1 MPSRRRA
8 LLAAASALVVLA
20 VATGCSAAGAP
31 GRTDA
36 GTAAAGTADSATSA
50 TDPATSLQ
58 AIAPATDAKSVT
70 GASTATLTTDLPP
83 KASTVDEPEL
93 PVTVTDNQDTEVTVT
108 SADRILAL
116 DVYGTLSSTV
126 YGLGLG
132 GNLVGRDVST
142 GFAGTEE
149 LPLVTQ
155 NGHEL
160 SAEAILALR
169 PTVLLT
175 DTSLGP
181 WDVVLQIRKAG
192 IPVVVVD
199 SHRDTSNTDRIID
212 QVATALGVPETGTRL
227 IDEVHEQQE
236 AVAAQVAR
244 IAPEAKRDK
253 LRMVFLYVR
262 GNAGIYYLFGQ
273 ESGADSLIDAVGGR
287 DIATEQDWKGMRPV
301 NAEAL
306 VAMQPDLVIMMTKG
320 LESVGGVDGL
330 LQRVPAIAKTPA
342 GQHRRIV
349 DMADTTVM
357 SFGPRTPEIVAALA
371 AAIYAPESK

>member
-1 MPSRRRA
+1 MSSLRRA
-8 LLAAASALVVLA
+8 LTAAASALVVLA
-20 VATGCSAAGAP
+20 VATGCTGGGTGTAGATQAAGR
-31 GRTDA
+31 G
-36 GTAAAGTADSATSA
+36 TSA
-50 TDPATSLQ
+50 TDPAAGLQ
-58 AIAPATDAKSVT
+58 AIAPVTDAKDVT
-70 GASTATLTTDLPP
+70 GERTATLATDLPP
-83 KASTVDEPEL
+83 TASTVDEPEL

-108 SADRILAL
+108 GADRILAL
-116 DVYGTLSSTV
+116 DISGTLSSTV

-132 GNLVGRDVST
+132 DHLVGRDVST
-142 GFAGTEE
+142 GFSGTED

-192 IPVVVVD
+192 VPVVVLD
-199 SHRDTSNTDRIID
+199 PHRDTTNTDAIIE
-212 QVATALGVPETGTRL
+212 QVATALGVPATGDRL
-227 IDEVHEQQE
+227 AAEVHAQEQ

-244 IAPEAKRDK
+244 IAPSARADK
-253 LRMVFLYVR
+253 LKMVFLYVR
-262 GNAGIYYLFGQ
+262 GNAGIYYLFGS

-287 DIATEQDWKGMRPV
+287 DVATEQDWTGMRPV

-320 LESVGGVDGL
+320 LESVDGVDGL

-342 GQHRRIV
+342 GEHRRIV

-371 AAIYAPESK
+371 AAIYGPADAS

>member
-1 MPSRRRA
+1 MSSLRRA
-8 LLAAASALVVLA
+8 CTAAASALVVLA
-20 VATGCSAAGAP
+20 VATGCTGV
-31 GRTDA
+31 GA
-36 GTAAAGTADSATSA
+36 GTAGATHAAGRGTSA
-50 TDPATSLQ
+50 TDPAAGLQ
-58 AIAPATDAKSVT
+58 AIAPVTDAKGVT
-70 GASTATLTTDLPP
+70 GPRTATLATDLPP
-83 KASTVDEPEL
+83 TASEVDEPEL

-108 SADRILAL
+108 SADRVLAL
-116 DVYGTLSSTV
+116 DISGTLSSTV

-132 GNLVGRDVST
+132 DHLVGRDVST
-142 GFAGTEE
+142 GFSGTED

-192 IPVVVVD
+192 VPVVVVD
-199 SHRDTSNTDRIID
+199 PHRDTTNTDAIID
-212 QVATALGVPETGTRL
+212 QVATALGVPATGDRL
-227 IDEVHEQQE
+227 AAEVHAQEQ

-244 IAPEAKRDK
+244 IAPSDRADK
-253 LRMVFLYVR
+253 LKMVFLYVR
-262 GNAGIYYLFGQ
+262 GNAGIYYLFGR

-287 DIATEQDWKGMRPV
+287 DVATEQDWTGMRPV

-320 LESVGGVDGL
+320 LESVDGVDGL

-342 GQHRRIV
+342 GEHRRIV
-349 DMADTTVM
+349 DMADATVM

-371 AAIYAPESK
+371 TAIYGPADAS

>member
-1 MPSRRRA
+1 MPSLRRVA
-8 LLAAASALVVLA
+8 LATASALVVLA
-20 VATGCSAAGAP
+20 VATACSGATTAGAGAAGTHSAAG
-31 GRTDA
+31 
-36 GTAAAGTADSATSA
+36 ATSA

-58 AIAPATDAKSVT
+58 AIAPATDAKNVT

-83 KASTVDEPEL
+83 KASRTDEPEL
-93 PVTVTDNQDTEVTVT
+93 PVTVTDNQDTRVTVT

-132 GNLVGRDVST
+132 DHLVGRDVST
-142 GFAGTEE
+142 GFTGTEN
-149 LPLVTQ
+149 LPLVTR

-175 DTSLGP
+175 DSSLGP
-181 WDVVLQIRKAG
+181 WDVVLQVRKAG

-199 SHRDTSNTDRIID
+199 SHRDTSNIDEIID
-212 QVATALGVPETGTRL
+212 QVATALGVPETGERL
-227 IDEVHEQQE
+227 ASEVHAQQA
-236 AVAAQVAR
+236 AVAEQVQR
-244 IAPEAKRDK
+244 IAPIATGDK

-262 GNAGIYYLFGQ
+262 GNAGIYYLFGE

-287 DIATEQDWKGMRPV
+287 DVATEQDWKGMRPV

-306 VAMQPDLVIMMTKG
+306 VAMRPDLVIMMTKG

>member
-1 MPSRRRA
+1 MSSLRRA
-8 LLAAASALVVLA
+8 LAAAASALVVLA
-20 VATGCSAAGAP
+20 VATGCTSVG
-31 GRTDA
+31 A
-36 GTAAAGTADSATSA
+36 GTAGATHAAGRGTSA
-50 TDPATSLQ
+50 TDPAAGLQ
-58 AIAPATDAKSVT
+58 AIAPVTDATGVT
-70 GASTATLTTDLPP
+70 GPRTATLATDLPP
-83 KASTVDEPEL
+83 TASTVDEPEL

-116 DVYGTLSSTV
+116 DISGTLSSTV

-132 GNLVGRDVST
+132 DHLVGRDVST
-142 GFAGTEE
+142 GFAGTED
-149 LPLVTQ
+149 LPLVTR

-192 IPVVVVD
+192 VPVVVVD
-199 SHRDTSNTDRIID
+199 PHRDTTNTDAIIE
-212 QVATALGVPETGTRL
+212 QVATALGVPETGDRL
-227 IDEVHEQQE
+227 AAEVHDQQQ
-236 AVAAQVAR
+236 AVAAQVTR
-244 IAPEAKRDK
+244 IAPSATADK
-253 LRMVFLYVR
+253 LKMVFLYVR
-262 GNAGIYYLFGQ
+262 GNAGVYYLFGR

-287 DIATEQDWKGMRPV
+287 DVATEQDWTGMRPV

-320 LESVGGVDGL
+320 LESVDGVDGL

-342 GQHRRIV
+342 GEHRRIV

-357 SFGPRTPEIVAALA
+357 SFGPRTPAIVAALA
-371 AAIYAPESK
+371 TAIYGPADAS

>member
-1 MPSRRRA
+1 MSPLRRA
-8 LLAAASALVVLA
+8 ALAAASTLVVLA
-20 VATGCSAAGAP
+20 VATGCTAAGGA
-31 GRTDA
+31 GSARGANGTTDP
-36 GTAAAGTADSATSA
+36 ATSA

-70 GASTATLTTDLPP
+70 GATTATLSTDLPP
-83 KASTVDEPEL
+83 KASEVDAPEL
-93 PVTVTDNQDTEVTVT
+93 PVTVTDNQGTEVTVE

-116 DVYGTLSSTV
+116 DIYGTLSSTV

-132 GNLVGRDVST
+132 DDLVGRDVST
-142 GFAGTEE
+142 GFAGTED

-175 DTSLGP
+175 DSSLGP

-192 IPVVVVD
+192 VPVVIVD
-199 SHRDTSNTDRIID
+199 SHRDTSNTDTIID
-212 QVATALGVPETGTRL
+212 QVSTALGVPETGERL
-227 IDEVHEQQE
+227 SAEVHAQQQ
-236 AVAAQVAR
+236 AVAEQVDR
-244 IAPEAKRDK
+244 IAPQAQADK
-253 LRMVFLYVR
+253 LKTVFLYVR
-262 GNAGIYYLFGQ
+262 GSAGVYYLFGE
-273 ESGADSLIDAVGGR
+273 ESGADSLIDAVGAR
-287 DIATEQDWKGMRPV
+287 DVATEQDWKGMRPV

-330 LQRVPAIAKTPA
+330 LQRVPAIAQTPA

-371 AAIYAPESK
+371 AAIYGPADAS

>member
-20 VATGCSAAGAP
+20 VATGCSAGGAP
-31 GRTDA
+31 EQA
-36 GTAAAGTADSATSA
+36 GTAAARTADSATSA

-58 AIAPATDAKSVT
+58 AIAPVTDAKSVT

-212 QVATALGVPETGTRL
+212 QVATALGVPETGARL
-227 IDEVHEQQE
+227 VDEVHEQQE

-244 IAPEAKRDK
+244 IAPQSESDK

-371 AAIYAPESK
+371 AAIYAPERSR

>member
-20 VATGCSAAGAP
+20 VVTGCSAAGAP
-31 GRTDA
+31 DRT
-36 GTAAAGTADSATSA
+36 AAGTADAATSA

-58 AIAPATDAKSVT
+58 AIAPVTDAKSVT

-93 PVTVTDNQDTEVTVT
+93 PVTVTDNQDTRVTVT

-227 IDEVHEQQE
+227 VDEVHEQQE

-244 IAPEAKRDK
+244 IAPHSKADK

-262 GNAGIYYLFGQ
+262 GSAGIYYLFGQ

>member
-1 MPSRRRA
+1 MSSLRRA
-8 LLAAASALVVLA
+8 LTAAASALVVLA
-20 VATGCSAAGAP
+20 VATGCTGGGTGTAGATHAAGR
-31 GRTDA
+31 G
-36 GTAAAGTADSATSA
+36 TSA
-50 TDPATSLQ
+50 TDPAASLQ
-58 AIAPATDAKSVT
+58 AIAPVIDAKDVT
-70 GASTATLTTDLPP
+70 GERTATLATDLPP
-83 KASTVDEPEL
+83 TASTVDEPEL

-116 DVYGTLSSTV
+116 DISGTLSSTV

-132 GNLVGRDVST
+132 DHLVGRDVST
-142 GFAGTEE
+142 GFAGTED

-192 IPVVVVD
+192 VPVVVLD
-199 SHRDTSNTDRIID
+199 PHRDTTNTDAIIE
-212 QVATALGVPETGTRL
+212 QVATALGVPATGDRL
-227 IDEVHEQQE
+227 AAEVHAQEQ

-244 IAPEAKRDK
+244 IAPSARADK
-253 LRMVFLYVR
+253 LKMVFLYVR
-262 GNAGIYYLFGQ
+262 GNAGIYYLFGS

-287 DIATEQDWKGMRPV
+287 DVATEQDWTGMRPV

-320 LESVGGVDGL
+320 LESVDGVDGL

-342 GQHRRIV
+342 GEHRRIV

-371 AAIYAPESK
+371 AAIYGPADAS

>member
-1 MPSRRRA
+1 MSSLRRA
-8 LLAAASALVVLA
+8 LTAAASVLVVLA
-20 VATGCSAAGAP
+20 VATGCTGGGTATVGATEAAGR
-31 GRTDA
+31 G
-36 GTAAAGTADSATSA
+36 TSA
-50 TDPATSLQ
+50 TDPAASLQ
-58 AIAPATDAKSVT
+58 AIAPVTDAKDVT
-70 GASTATLTTDLPP
+70 GERTATLATDLPP
-83 KASTVDEPEL
+83 TASTVDEPEL

-116 DVYGTLSSTV
+116 DISGTLSSTV

-132 GNLVGRDVST
+132 DHLVGRDVST
-142 GFAGTEE
+142 GFAGTED

-192 IPVVVVD
+192 VPVVVLD
-199 SHRDTSNTDRIID
+199 PHRDTTNTDAIIE
-212 QVATALGVPETGTRL
+212 QVATALGVPATGDRL
-227 IDEVHEQQE
+227 AAEVHAQE
-236 AVAAQVAR
+236 RAVAAQVAR
-244 IAPEAKRDK
+244 IAPSARADK
-253 LRMVFLYVR
+253 LKMVFLYVR
-262 GNAGIYYLFGQ
+262 GNAGIYYLFGS

-287 DIATEQDWKGMRPV
+287 DVATEQDWTGMRPV

-320 LESVGGVDGL
+320 LESVDGVDGL

-342 GQHRRIV
+342 GEHRRIV

-371 AAIYAPESK
+371 AAIYGPADAS